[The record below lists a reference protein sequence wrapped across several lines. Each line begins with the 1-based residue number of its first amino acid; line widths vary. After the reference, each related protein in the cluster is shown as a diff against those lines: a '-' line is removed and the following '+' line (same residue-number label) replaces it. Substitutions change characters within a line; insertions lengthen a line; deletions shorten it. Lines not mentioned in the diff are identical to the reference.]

1 MASDSRLTRWWAGA
15 AALLFGVALAACAS
29 TSSTETVDSPTSQGS
44 RVTIYQSLDELIAD
58 SSLIVLGSVAE
69 QAALSGDDASD
80 NVTASEF
87 VVDQA
92 FVPTGL
98 AQSLAQAG
106 VQPSTRD
113 PGDTVTVL
121 QHGTPDTVTSVGKL
135 LEEGGRYLLFLNPT
149 GLSGAAADDFF
160 VVGSE
165 AGLYKAEG
173 DAFVRLSQGGDGIP
187 STLIPED
194 LQQ

>member
-1 MASDSRLTRWWAGA
+1 MASDSRLTRRWAGA
-15 AALLFGVALAACAS
+15 AILSLGVALAACAS
-29 TSSTETVDSPTSQGS
+29 VPSTETVDSPTSQGS

-69 QAALSGDDASD
+69 QAVLPGDVS
-80 NVTASEF
+80 ASEL

-98 AQSLAQAG
+98 AQSFAQAG

-113 PGDTVTVL
+113 PGETVTVL
-121 QHGTPDTVTSVGKL
+121 QHGTLDTVTSVGTL
-135 LEEGGRYLLFLNPT
+135 LEEGGSYLLFLNPT
-149 GLSGAAADDFF
+149 GLSGAAAEGFF
-160 VVGSE
+160 IVGGE

-173 DAFVRLSQGGDGIP
+173 GAFVRLSQGGDHIP
-187 STLIPED
+187 ATLTPQD
-194 LQQ
+194 LHR